1 MPRRT
6 QSWSRPAMRAGLR
19 LRFACIPVFALV
31 LVAVAACGGA
41 AQEAAKPA
49 AQPAA
54 PAPAAAPPKPAEP
67 AKPAAEPA
75 KPAAQ
80 PAKPAAQA
88 PAGAGVTDQIR
99 AAAKQE
105 GQVNY
110 YTANAT
116 GGANKIKEEAE
127 KALGIKVNVI
137 RLSSSLLFNRV
148 MQEFD
153 SNVHEADIVET
164 SLIDHFLDFK
174 KKNMLQPFVPTR
186 INQFRS
192 KDYYDPDH
200 HWHAG
205 SVSMGAINYNKDLVK
220 GDLIPKTWKELTDP
234 KYKDKLI
241 QGHVKASGTTAVLA
255 YHLVQMYGWEYFEKL
270 KANNVLTQQ
279 SCDATNQLASGERVI
294 ALCDHQITTPAKG
307 RGLPI
312 ETAFPEDGVFTYLRP
327 VAVMAKAKHP
337 NAAKLFIDWVFSPA
351 GAMVYAQHN
360 GLASPLDAPDIKYP
374 ADFPDMGKLKLLLVG
389 PDEFGK
395 WFQQG
400 KDKYADIF
408 GG

>member
-1 MPRRT
+1 M
-6 QSWSRPAMRAGLR
+6 SVA
-19 LRFACIPVFALV
+19 ALA
-31 LVAVAACGGA
+31 LLAVAACGGPTQ
-41 AQEAAKPA
+41 QEPAKPA
-49 AQPAA
+49 APAQ
-54 PAPAAAPPKPAEP
+54 APAAAP
-67 AKPAAEPA
+67 AKPAEPA

-80 PAKPAAQA
+80 PAKPAAQPAKPAAAKPAA
-88 PAGAGVTDQIR
+88 PAGAGVTDQMR

-164 SLIDHFLDFK
+164 SLIEHFLDFK

-205 SVSMGAINYNKDLVK
+205 SVSLGAINYNKDLVK
-220 GDLIPKTWKELTDP
+220 GDMIPKTWKELTAP

-241 QGHVKASGTTAVLA
+241 QGHIKASGTTAVLT
-255 YHLVQMYGWEYFEKL
+255 YHLVQLYGWEYFEGL
-270 KANNVLTQQ
+270 KRNNILTQQ
-279 SCDATNQLASGERVI
+279 SCDSTNQLASGERVI

-327 VAVMAKAKHP
+327 IAVMAKAKHP
-337 NAAKLFIDWVFSPA
+337 NAAKLFIDWVFSPE

-360 GLASPLDAPDIKYP
+360 GLASPLDAPDVKYP
-374 ADFPDMGKLKLLLVG
+374 ADFPDMSKLKLMLVG
-389 PDEFGK
+389 PEEFGK
-395 WFQQG
+395 WFPQG
-400 KDKYADIF
+400 RDKFSEIF